1 MRKIRTLLLLSGF
14 FYITISIFQISAV
27 ADALKLILMINN
39 TFLEGILFII
49 SLFVTFTP
57 ILGPVLGIIGATFV
71 WDWNILLAFLLFFWP
86 YFFGGIVWFLSNK
99 NKIKNKK
106 EKKIDAEDAE
116 IIREWKR

>member
-1 MRKIRTLLLLSGF
+1 LRKISTLLLLSGF

-49 SLFVTFTP
+49 SLFITFTP
-57 ILGPVLGIIGATFV
+57 LLGPVLGIIGATFV
-71 WDWNILLAFLLFFWP
+71 WNWNILLAFLLFFWP

-106 EKKIDAEDAE
+106 GKKIDAEDAE

>member
-1 MRKIRTLLLLSGF
+1 MNKISTLLLLTGF

-49 SLFVTFTP
+49 SLFITFTP
-57 ILGPVLGIIGATFV
+57 LLGPVLGIIGATFV

>member
-1 MRKIRTLLLLSGF
+1 MRKNSTLLLLSGF

-49 SLFVTFTP
+49 SLFITFTP
-57 ILGPVLGIIGATFV
+57 IFGPVLGIIGATFV
-71 WDWNILLAFLLFFWP
+71 WEWNILLAFLLFFWP

>member
-1 MRKIRTLLLLSGF
+1 MRKISTLLLLSGF

-49 SLFVTFTP
+49 SLFITFTP

-86 YFFGGIVWFLSNK
+86 YFFGGIVWFLYNK

-106 EKKIDAEDAE
+106 GKKIDAEDAE